1 MKRNWEL
8 IDSIVKTIAESDKD
22 IFGVND
28 FKSAETSEKEI
39 KYTLKLMLDRGLVFD
54 ETTRY
59 GVVQVGQLTW
69 GGDRIITK
77 AKYRQ
82 TKVYEK
88 DHLDNLTPAALA
100 AGFFFAGRCVVSLF
114 VLHINLKRKNPQK
127 NKGF

>member
-54 ETTRY
+54 KISRRMLVTLAMSQTA
-59 GVVQVGQLTW
+59 VV
-69 GGDRIITK
+69 
-77 AKYRQ
+77 
-82 TKVYEK
+82 
-88 DHLDNLTPAALA
+88 
-100 AGFFFAGRCVVSLF
+100 F
-114 VLHINLKRKNPQK
+114 
-127 NKGF
+127 